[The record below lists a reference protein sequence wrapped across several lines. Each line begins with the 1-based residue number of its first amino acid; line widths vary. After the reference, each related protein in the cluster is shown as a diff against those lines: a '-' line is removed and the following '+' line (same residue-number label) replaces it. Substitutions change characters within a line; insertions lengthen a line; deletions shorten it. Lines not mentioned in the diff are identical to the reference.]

1 MSAFSL
7 RIVVFASALFSA
19 LSILCA
25 SGHAQ
30 TSNPYKEALATAY
43 RSNPQLQAERARQRS
58 TDEGVARA
66 LGGFRP
72 TVTVIGEAGRAVD
85 EFRTRNSFT
94 GATNITD
101 VNRGPRTVQLLGRQ
115 PIYDGGQAISD
126 YRRSEAIVEQG
137 RARLISVEQS
147 VLQDAA
153 QAYVDVARDYKVVQ
167 LTRDNVDYLTEL
179 KTAIEA
185 RFTVRDVTNTDVAQ
199 AEARLARG
207 LADYQAAQGA
217 LARSYSAY
225 KRVIGEEAI
234 ANPDMPPI
242 PEILPDTM
250 ETALAEAENNPT
262 LRAAIHA
269 EQAARAQIGVV
280 KSGLLPDLSLRGAVR
295 RQDDADQKHFERD
308 TAEVLLQLSIPI
320 YEGGV
325 SAAQTREAK
334 HIASQRQLEA
344 QQASRAAT
352 DAVRAAWESLISARA
367 RIVSIQENVTA
378 ARQALTGVS
387 EEVKVGARTVL
398 DRLNAQ
404 QEVLDADVA
413 LLRAQRD
420 EFLASLDLL
429 GAVGRLTAKELALPV
444 EIYDPVAN
452 YAATRGRWFGTGVNP
467 IENVTQIEK

>member
-1 MSAFSL
+1 MSAFA
-7 RIVVFASALFSA
+7 RIAVFASTLFLSA
-19 LSILCA
+19 PAIAAPAAAQA
-25 SGHAQ
+25 SNA
-30 TSNPYKEALATAY
+30 YLEALAAAY

-72 TVTVIGEAGRAVD
+72 TITVTGEAGRAVD
-85 EFRTRNSFT
+85 EFRTRNSFN

-101 VNRGPRTVQLLGRQ
+101 VNRGPRTAQLLGRQ
-115 PIYDGGQAISD
+115 PIYDGGQALSD

-137 RARLISVEQS
+137 LARLVSIEQT
-147 VLQDAA
+147 VLQEAA
-153 QAYVDVARDYKVVQ
+153 QAYVDVARDYRAVL

-179 KTAIEA
+179 KNAIEA
-185 RFTVRDVTNTDVAQ
+185 RFAVRDVTNTDVAQ

-207 LADYQAAQGA
+207 LADYQAAEGA
-217 LARSYSAY
+217 LARSNSAY
-225 KRVIGEEAI
+225 KRVIGEEAKE
-234 ANPDMPPI
+234 NLDMPPV
-242 PEILPDTM
+242 PGILPPSL
-250 ETALAEAENNPT
+250 EAALAEAGNNPS
-262 LRAAIHA
+262 LRAANHA

-280 KSGLLPDLSLRGAVR
+280 RSGLLPDLSLRGAVR
-295 RQDDADQKHFERD
+295 RQDEADQKHFERD

-344 QQASRAAT
+344 EQADRAAT
-352 DAVRAAWESLISARA
+352 DAVRAAWETLISARA
-367 RIVSIQENVTA
+367 RIVSIQENAAA
-378 ARQALTGVS
+378 ARLALTGVS
-387 EEVKVGARTVL
+387 EEVKVGARTIL

-444 EIYDPVAN
+444 EIYDPMAN
-452 YAATRGRWFGTGVNP
+452 YAATRGRWFGTGITP
-467 IENVTQIEK
+467 IENVTQVEK